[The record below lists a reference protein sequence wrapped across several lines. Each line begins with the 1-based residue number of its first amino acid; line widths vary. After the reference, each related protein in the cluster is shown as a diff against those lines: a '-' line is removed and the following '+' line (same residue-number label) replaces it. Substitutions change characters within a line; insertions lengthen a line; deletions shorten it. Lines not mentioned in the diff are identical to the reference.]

1 MAEKP
6 ALRTDP
12 YVLAY
17 RYWEYITENPR
28 RKRENINPYYEKL
41 LANQP
46 EPEEDDQGDRAR
58 AIRYAKEHFECF
70 YEIRDIKRI
79 VQWLDD
85 ARAQQKLN
93 NYRSVNHLVP

>member
-6 ALRTDP
+6 HTMAQKPPLRTDP

-17 RYWEYITENPR
+17 RYWEYMEQHPR
-28 RKRENINPYYEKL
+28 RMRERLNPYYENL

-46 EPEEDDQGDRAR
+46 DPDPDATDDRSRAV
-58 AIRYAKEHFECF
+58 RYAKEHYESF

-79 VQWLDD
+79 IQWLDESS
-85 ARAQQKLN
+85 A
-93 NYRSVNHLVP
+93 